1 MQIFD
6 ALLLRINNLDNI
18 STFRIELI
26 LLIFQNL
33 YLLRDSLDDWEKCH
47 FWHAINSL
55 ARNVNSVQQPTNAW
69 LRLCLID
76 LEKAL
81 MPKEERNERYS
92 RPRAEADAED
102 RSYEQLM
109 ATLDCI
115 GQKVGLLPHDWTL
128 EKQYRKT

>member
-6 ALLLRINNLDNI
+6 ALLLRINDLDHI
-18 STFRIELI
+18 PAFRIELV

-33 YLLRDSLDDWEKCH
+33 CLLRDSLDQWEKCY

-55 ARNVNSVQQPTNAW
+55 ARNVNSVQQPTTAW

-81 MPKEERNERYS
+81 MPKEERNDRYC
-92 RPRAEADAED
+92 RPGAKADAVNQ
-102 RSYEQLM
+102 SYEQLM

-115 GQKVGLLPHDWTL
+115 GQKIGLLPHDWTL
-128 EKQYRKT
+128 EKQYRET